1 MNGVRKKDQKTILDA
16 TFEESRKLVDESYVE
31 EALKVSSNKQDRN
44 RFWGEVVCVLLGVIA
59 TLAFGV
65 DSHGKDVNSCFEM
78 SIVWPQKVFNVLILC
93 NLVITFGFIIYA
105 LFGKIRIRKTKFLRD
120 YDFNQKAIIGFGIT
134 CIFIAIVVLSISA
147 SFLHSVIFEFLY
159 AILDIVIS
167 YKVII
172 KLYDEEMSVL
182 YGDAYQN
189 RRVEKGSKVA
199 DWISKNIVALG
210 AILFVIKDL
219 FSGLGNISGI
229 LFGAFGP
236 LLFMAGWWIML
247 WFYFEKTLKGYYLKK
262 YSEQY
267 RQLYGYSRDEW
278 YGDKVDDWNRMK
290 TIEKHLKLK
299 EEERKLKQK
308 IDQDV
313 KGKSEDE
320 E

>member
-1 MNGVRKKDQKTILDA
+1 MNGVRKKNQKTILDA
-16 TFEESRKLVDESYVE
+16 SFEESRKLVDESYVE

-44 RFWGEVVCVLLGVIA
+44 RFWGEMVMILMGTA
-59 TLAFGV
+59 TITIFGYLPIT
-65 DSHGKDVNSCFEM
+65 NSFFDK
-78 SIVWPQKVFNVLILC
+78 SLKWSRPVFNFWIVC
-93 NLVITFGFIIYA
+93 NLVLTSIFILYA
-105 LFGKIRIRKTKFLRD
+105 LISKIKIRKTKFLRD
-120 YDFNQKAIIGFGIT
+120 YDFNQKIIIGFEIS
-134 CIFIAIVVLSISA
+134 CIFMSIASLSISA

-189 RRVEKGSKVA
+189 HRVEKGSKVA
-199 DWISKNIVALG
+199 DWISKNIVVLG

-236 LLFMAGWWIML
+236 LVFMAGWWVML
-247 WFYFEKTLKGYYLKK
+247 WFYFEKILKGFYLKK

>member
-1 MNGVRKKDQKTILDA
+1 MNGVRKKNQKTILDA
-16 TFEESRKLVDESYVE
+16 TFVESRKLVDESYVE

-44 RFWGEVVCVLLGVIA
+44 RFWGEMIMILMGTVFVTIIGHLPITNSSFDKKLMWSQSTFNLWIICNWVLSVV
-59 TLAFGV
+59 F
-65 DSHGKDVNSCFEM
+65 
-78 SIVWPQKVFNVLILC
+78 IL
-93 NLVITFGFIIYA
+93 YA
-105 LFGKIRIRKTKFLRD
+105 LVDKIGIRKTKFLRD
-120 YDFNQKAIIGFGIT
+120 YDFNQKVTIGFGISCT
-134 CIFIAIVVLSISA
+134 FLAIIWLSFTA
-147 SFLHSVIFEFLY
+147 AFLHSAIFEPLY
-159 AILDIVIS
+159 VILDVVIS

-172 KLYDEEMSVL
+172 KLYEEMAVL

-189 RRVEKGSKVA
+189 HRVEKASKVA

-210 AILFVIKDL
+210 AILFVVRDL
-219 FSGLGNISGI
+219 FSGLKDIQGI
-229 LFGAFGP
+229 VIGMFAPLF
-236 LLFMAGWWIML
+236 FMAFWWAML

-299 EEERKLKQK
+299 EEERKVKQK
-308 IDQDV
+308 INQDV

>member
-1 MNGVRKKDQKTILDA
+1 MNGVRKKNQKTILDA
-16 TFEESRKLVDESYVE
+16 SFEESRKLVDESYVE

-44 RFWGEVVCVLLGVIA
+44 RFWGEIVAILVGTAFVLLLGKSSCTNSTYGVKLLWSGS
-59 TLAFGV
+59 TF
-65 DSHGKDVNSCFEM
+65 NFW
-78 SIVWPQKVFNVLILC
+78 IVCNLIL
-93 NLVITFGFIIYA
+93 TFGFVLYA
-105 LFGKIRIRKTKFLRD
+105 LVEKIRIRKTKFLRD
-120 YDFNQKAIIGFGIT
+120 YDFNQKITIGLGIS
-134 CIFIAIVVLSISA
+134 CIFLSIITLSITA
-147 SFLHSVIFEFLY
+147 SCLHSTVFEPLYVILNV
-159 AILDIVIS
+159 VINC
-167 YKVII
+167 KIII

-182 YGDAYQN
+182 YGNAYQN
-189 RRVEKGSKVA
+189 HRVEKASRAA
-199 DWISKNIVALG
+199 DWISKNIVVLG

-219 FSGLGNISGI
+219 FSGLKNIQGVLLTI
-229 LFGAFGP
+229 FAP
-236 LLFMAGWWIML
+236 LLFMAIWWFML

>member
-1 MNGVRKKDQKTILDA
+1 MNGIRKKNQKTILDA

-44 RFWGEVVCVLLGVIA
+44 RFWGEVVMIL
-59 TLAFGV
+59 FGTISIIIFTHLPV
-65 DSHGKDVNSCFEM
+65 TNSNFDKKLM
-78 SIVWPQKVFNVLILC
+78 WTQFIFNFLVVCNLILTS
-93 NLVITFGFIIYA
+93 IFILYA
-105 LFGKIRIRKTKFLRD
+105 LISKIKIRKNKFLRD
-120 YDFNQKAIIGFGIT
+120 YDFNQKMIVGFGIS
-134 CIFIAIVVLSISA
+134 CIFIAIIMLPITA
-147 SFLHSVIFEFLY
+147 SCLHSVIFEPLY
-159 AILDIVIS
+159 IIIDVVIS
-167 YKVII
+167 YKIII
-172 KLYDEEMSVL
+172 KLYGEEMAVL
-182 YGDAYQN
+182 YGSAYQN
-189 RRVEKGSKVA
+189 HRAKKASKIA
-199 DWISKNIVALG
+199 DWISKNIIVLG

-219 FSGLGNISGI
+219 FSGLKDIQEVLLTI
-229 LFGAFGP
+229 FAP
-236 LLFMAGWWIML
+236 LLFMALWWILL

-299 EEERKLKQK
+299 EEERKVKQK
-308 IDQDV
+308 INRDV

>member
-1 MNGVRKKDQKTILDA
+1 MNGVRKKNQKTILDA
-16 TFEESRKLVDESYVE
+16 SFEESRKLVDESYVE

-44 RFWGEVVCVLLGVIA
+44 RFWGEMVIILMGTA
-59 TLAFGV
+59 GITIFGYLPIT
-65 DSHGKDVNSCFEM
+65 NSFFDK
-78 SIVWPQKVFNVLILC
+78 SLKWSRPVFNFWIVC
-93 NLVITFGFIIYA
+93 NLVLTSIFILYA
-105 LFGKIRIRKTKFLRD
+105 LISKIKIRKTKFLRD
-120 YDFNQKAIIGFGIT
+120 YDFNQKIIIGFEISF
-134 CIFIAIVVLSISA
+134 IFISIALLSLSA
-147 SFLHSVIFEFLY
+147 SILHSAIFEPLY
-159 AILDIVIS
+159 VILDVVIS

-172 KLYDEEMSVL
+172 KLYGEEMAVL

-189 RRVEKGSKVA
+189 HRVEKASKVA

-219 FSGLGNISGI
+219 FSGVGNISGV
-229 LFGAFGP
+229 LGGAFGP
-236 LLFMAGWWIML
+236 LIFMAGWWIML

-299 EEERKLKQK
+299 EEERKE
-308 IDQDV
+308 
-313 KGKSEDE
+313 KGKKE
-320 E
+320 ENTSI

>member
-1 MNGVRKKDQKTILDA
+1 
-16 TFEESRKLVDESYVE
+16 
-31 EALKVSSNKQDRN
+31 
-44 RFWGEVVCVLLGVIA
+44 
-59 TLAFGV
+59 
-65 DSHGKDVNSCFEM
+65 M
-78 SIVWPQKVFNVLILC
+78 SI
-93 NLVITFGFIIYA
+93 A
-105 LFGKIRIRKTKFLRD
+105 S
-120 YDFNQKAIIGFGIT
+120 
-134 CIFIAIVVLSISA
+134 LSISA

-189 RRVEKGSKVA
+189 HRVEKGSKVA
-199 DWISKNIVALG
+199 DWISKNIVVLG

-236 LLFMAGWWIML
+236 LLFMAGWWVML
-247 WFYFEKTLKGYYLKK
+247 WFYFEKILKGFYLKK

>member
-1 MNGVRKKDQKTILDA
+1 MNGVRKKNQKTILDA
-16 TFEESRKLVDESYVE
+16 SFEESRKLVDESYVE

-44 RFWGEVVCVLLGVIA
+44 RFWGEMVMILMGTA
-59 TLAFGV
+59 TITIFGYLPIT
-65 DSHGKDVNSCFEM
+65 NSFFDK
-78 SIVWPQKVFNVLILC
+78 SLKWSRPVFNFWIVC
-93 NLVITFGFIIYA
+93 NLVLTSIFILYA
-105 LFGKIRIRKTKFLRD
+105 LISKIKIRKTKFLRD
-120 YDFNQKAIIGFGIT
+120 YDFNQKIIIGFEIS
-134 CIFIAIVVLSISA
+134 CIFMSIASLSISA

-159 AILDIVIS
+159 AILDIVIN

-189 RRVEKGSKVA
+189 HRVEKGSKVA

-236 LLFMAGWWIML
+236 LLFMAGWWVML

>member
-1 MNGVRKKDQKTILDA
+1 MNGIRKKNQKTILDA
-16 TFEESRKLVDESYVE
+16 TFEESRKLVDEPYVE

-44 RFWGEVVCVLLGVIA
+44 RFWGEVVSALVGVIG

-65 DSHGKDVNSCFEM
+65 NSHGKDINSSFEM
-78 SIVWPQKVFNVLILC
+78 SIVWSQKVFNVLILC
-93 NLVITFGFIIYA
+93 NLIITFGFVLYA
-105 LFGKIRIRKTKFLRD
+105 LIGKIKIRKTKFLRD
-120 YDFNQKAIIGFGIT
+120 YDFNQKAIIGFGIAV
-134 CIFIAIVVLSISA
+134 IFLSIVMLSNTA
-147 SFLHSVIFEFLY
+147 AFLHSAIFEPLY
-159 AILDIVIS
+159 VILDVVIS

-172 KLYDEEMSVL
+172 KLYGEEMAVL

-189 RRVEKGSKVA
+189 HRVKKASKVA
-199 DWISKNIVALG
+199 DWISKNIIVLG

-229 LFGAFGP
+229 LGCAFGP
-236 LLFMAGWWIML
+236 LLFMAGWWFIL
-247 WFYFEKTLKGYYLKK
+247 DVYFEKTLKGYYLKK

-267 RQLYGYSRDEW
+267 WQLYDYSRDEW

-299 EEERKLKQK
+299 EEERKVKQK
-308 IDQDV
+308 INQDV

>member
-1 MNGVRKKDQKTILDA
+1 MNGVRKKNQKTILDA

-44 RFWGEVVCVLLGVIA
+44 RFWGEMIMLLMGTVFVTIIGHLPITNSSFDKKLMWSQSTFNLWIICNWVLSVV
-59 TLAFGV
+59 F
-65 DSHGKDVNSCFEM
+65 
-78 SIVWPQKVFNVLILC
+78 IL
-93 NLVITFGFIIYA
+93 YA
-105 LFGKIRIRKTKFLRD
+105 LVDKIRIRKTKFLRD
-120 YDFNQKAIIGFGIT
+120 YDFNQKITIGFGIT
-134 CIFIAIVVLSISA
+134 CISLAIIMLPITA

-159 AILDIVIS
+159 VILDVVIS

-172 KLYDEEMSVL
+172 KLYGEEMAVL
-182 YGDAYQN
+182 YGSAYQN
-189 RRVEKGSKVA
+189 HRVEKASKVA
-199 DWISKNIVALG
+199 DRISKNIVVLG

-219 FSGLGNISGI
+219 FSGLKDIQGVLLTVFAP
-229 LFGAFGP
+229 LF
-236 LLFMAGWWIML
+236 FMAGWWVML

-267 RQLYGYSRDEW
+267 RQLYDYSRDEW

>member
-1 MNGVRKKDQKTILDA
+1 MNGIRKKNQKTILDA
-16 TFEESRKLVDESYVE
+16 TFEESCKLVDESYIE

-44 RFWGEVVCVLLGVIA
+44 RFWGEMVIILLGTISIIIFTHLPV
-59 TLAFGV
+59 T
-65 DSHGKDVNSCFEM
+65 NSNFDKKLM
-78 SIVWPQKVFNVLILC
+78 WTQFIFNSLIVCNLILTS
-93 NLVITFGFIIYA
+93 IFILYA
-105 LFGKIRIRKTKFLRD
+105 LISKIKIRKNKFLRD
-120 YDFNQKAIIGFGIT
+120 YDFNQKMIVGFGIS
-134 CIFIAIVVLSISA
+134 CIFLTIMCLPFTDA
-147 SFLHSVIFEFLY
+147 FLHSVIFEFLY
-159 AILDIVIS
+159 VILDVVIS

-172 KLYDEEMSVL
+172 KLYGEEMAVL

-189 RRVEKGSKVA
+189 HRVKKASKIA
-199 DWISKNIVALG
+199 DWISKNIIVLG

-219 FSGLGNISGI
+219 FSGLGSISGI
-229 LFGAFGP
+229 LVGAFGP
-236 LLFMAGWWIML
+236 LLFMAGWWFVLYM
-247 WFYFEKTLKGYYLKK
+247 YFEKILKGYYLKK

-299 EEERKLKQK
+299 EEERKVKQK
-308 IDQDV
+308 INQDV

>member
-1 MNGVRKKDQKTILDA
+1 
-16 TFEESRKLVDESYVE
+16 
-31 EALKVSSNKQDRN
+31 
-44 RFWGEVVCVLLGVIA
+44 
-59 TLAFGV
+59 
-65 DSHGKDVNSCFEM
+65 M
-78 SIVWPQKVFNVLILC
+78 SI
-93 NLVITFGFIIYA
+93 T
-105 LFGKIRIRKTKFLRD
+105 
-120 YDFNQKAIIGFGIT
+120 
-134 CIFIAIVVLSISA
+134 A
-147 SFLHSVIFEFLY
+147 SCLHSAIFEPLY
-159 AILDIVIS
+159 VIIDIVIS
-167 YKVII
+167 YKIII
-172 KLYDEEMSVL
+172 KLYGEEMAVL

-189 RRVEKGSKVA
+189 HRVEKASKVA

-219 FSGLGNISGI
+219 FSGLKDIQGVLLTVFAP
-229 LFGAFGP
+229 LF
-236 LLFMAGWWIML
+236 FMAGWWFALNI
-247 WFYFEKTLKGYYLKK
+247 YFEKTLKGYYLKK

-299 EEERKLKQK
+299 EEERKLNQK

>member
-1 MNGVRKKDQKTILDA
+1 MNGVRKKNQKTILDA
-16 TFEESRKLVDESYVE
+16 SFEESRKLVDESYVE

-44 RFWGEVVCVLLGVIA
+44 RFWGEMVMILMGTA
-59 TLAFGV
+59 TITIFGYLPIT
-65 DSHGKDVNSCFEM
+65 NSFFDK
-78 SIVWPQKVFNVLILC
+78 SLKWSRPVFNFWIVC
-93 NLVITFGFIIYA
+93 NLVLTSIFILYA
-105 LFGKIRIRKTKFLRD
+105 LISKIKIRKTKFLRD
-120 YDFNQKAIIGFGIT
+120 YDFNQKIIIGFEIS
-134 CIFIAIVVLSISA
+134 CIFMSIASLSISA

-189 RRVEKGSKVA
+189 HRVEKGSKVA

-236 LLFMAGWWIML
+236 LLFMAGWWVML

>member
-1 MNGVRKKDQKTILDA
+1 MNGIRKKNQKTILDA

-44 RFWGEVVCVLLGVIA
+44 RFWGEMVIILLGILS
-59 TLAFGV
+59 TLFLKWC
-65 DSHGKDVNSCFEM
+65 SYNPNINSILDTKLIWSRSTFNFL
-78 SIVWPQKVFNVLILC
+78 IVCGLI
-93 NLVITFGFIIYA
+93 ITFGFILYA
-105 LFGKIRIRKTKFLRD
+105 SISKIKIRKDKFLRD
-120 YDFNQKAIIGFGIT
+120 YDFNQKIIIGFGMT
-134 CIFIAIVVLSISA
+134 CISLSISSLSIAA
-147 SFLHSVIFEFLY
+147 SFLHSIIFEPFY
-159 AILDIVIS
+159 AILDIAIS

-172 KLYDEEMSVL
+172 KLYGEEMIVL

-189 RRVEKGSKVA
+189 HRAKKASKAA
-199 DWISKNIVALG
+199 DWISKNIVVLG
-210 AILFVIKDL
+210 AILFVVRDL
-219 FSGLGNISGI
+219 FSGLKDIQGI
-229 LFGAFGP
+229 VIGMFAPLF
-236 LLFMAGWWIML
+236 FMAFWWIML

-299 EEERKLKQK
+299 EEERKVKQK
-308 IDQDV
+308 INRNV

>member
-44 RFWGEVVCVLLGVIA
+44 RFWGEMVMILMGTA
-59 TLAFGV
+59 TITIFGYLPIT
-65 DSHGKDVNSCFEM
+65 NSFFDK
-78 SIVWPQKVFNVLILC
+78 SLKWSRPVFNFWIVC
-93 NLVITFGFIIYA
+93 NLVLTSIFILYA
-105 LFGKIRIRKTKFLRD
+105 LISKIKIRKTKFLRD
-120 YDFNQKAIIGFGIT
+120 YDFNQKIIIGFEIS
-134 CIFIAIVVLSISA
+134 CIFMSIASLSISA

-189 RRVEKGSKVA
+189 HRVEKGSKVA

-236 LLFMAGWWIML
+236 LLFMAGWWVML

>member
-1 MNGVRKKDQKTILDA
+1 MNGVRKKNQKTILDA
-16 TFEESRKLVDESYVE
+16 SFEESRKLVDESYVE

-44 RFWGEVVCVLLGVIA
+44 RFWGEMVIILMGTA
-59 TLAFGV
+59 CITIFGYLPIT
-65 DSHGKDVNSCFEM
+65 NSFFDK
-78 SIVWPQKVFNVLILC
+78 SLKWSRPVFNFWIVC
-93 NLVITFGFIIYA
+93 NLVLTSIFILYA
-105 LFGKIRIRKTKFLRD
+105 LISKIKIRKTKFLRD
-120 YDFNQKAIIGFGIT
+120 YDFNQKIIIGFEIS
-134 CIFIAIVVLSISA
+134 CIFMSIASLSLSA

-172 KLYDEEMSVL
+172 KLYGEEMAVL

-189 RRVEKGSKVA
+189 HRVEKGSKVA
-199 DWISKNIVALG
+199 DWISKNIVVLG

-219 FSGLGNISGI
+219 FSGLGSISGI
-229 LFGAFGP
+229 LVGAFGP
-236 LLFMAGWWIML
+236 LLFMAGWWFVLYM
-247 WFYFEKTLKGYYLKK
+247 YFEKILKGYYLKK

-299 EEERKLKQK
+299 EEERKVKQK
-308 IDQDV
+308 INQDV

>member
-1 MNGVRKKDQKTILDA
+1 MNGVRKKNQKTILDA
-16 TFEESRKLVDESYVE
+16 SFEESRKLVDESYVE

-44 RFWGEVVCVLLGVIA
+44 RFWGEMVMILMGTA
-59 TLAFGV
+59 TITIFGYLPITNSFF
-65 DSHGKDVNSCFEM
+65 DKSHKWSR
-78 SIVWPQKVFNVLILC
+78 PVFNFWIVC
-93 NLVITFGFIIYA
+93 NLVLTSIFILYA
-105 LFGKIRIRKTKFLRD
+105 LISKIKIRKTKFLRD
-120 YDFNQKAIIGFGIT
+120 YDFNQKIIIGFEIS
-134 CIFIAIVVLSISA
+134 CIFMSIASLSISA

-159 AILDIVIS
+159 AILDIVIN

-189 RRVEKGSKVA
+189 HRVEKGSKVA

-236 LLFMAGWWIML
+236 LLFMAGWWVML

>member
-1 MNGVRKKDQKTILDA
+1 MNGVRKKNQKTILDA
-16 TFEESRKLVDESYVE
+16 SFEESRKLVDESYVE

-44 RFWGEVVCVLLGVIA
+44 RFWGEMVMILMGTA
-59 TLAFGV
+59 TITIFGYLPIT
-65 DSHGKDVNSCFEM
+65 NSFFDK
-78 SIVWPQKVFNVLILC
+78 SLKWSRPVFNFWIVC
-93 NLVITFGFIIYA
+93 NLVLTSIFILYA
-105 LFGKIRIRKTKFLRD
+105 LISKIKIRKTKFLRD
-120 YDFNQKAIIGFGIT
+120 YDFNQKIIIGFEIS
-134 CIFIAIVVLSISA
+134 CIFMSIASLSISA

-189 RRVEKGSKVA
+189 HRVEKGSKVA
-199 DWISKNIVALG
+199 DWISKNIVVLG

-219 FSGLGNISGI
+219 FSGLKNIQGVLLTI
-229 LFGAFGP
+229 FAPLF
-236 LLFMAGWWIML
+236 FMAIWWFML
-247 WFYFEKTLKGYYLKK
+247 WFYFEKILKGFYLKK

-299 EEERKLKQK
+299 EEERKE
-308 IDQDV
+308 
-313 KGKSEDE
+313 KGKKEENTSIKDE
-320 E
+320 QK

>member
-1 MNGVRKKDQKTILDA
+1 MNGVRKKNQKTILDA

-44 RFWGEVVCVLLGVIA
+44 RFWGEMVMILMGTA
-59 TLAFGV
+59 TITIFGYLPIT
-65 DSHGKDVNSCFEM
+65 NSFFDK
-78 SIVWPQKVFNVLILC
+78 SLKWSRPVFNFWIVC
-93 NLVITFGFIIYA
+93 NLVLTSIFILYA
-105 LFGKIRIRKTKFLRD
+105 LISKIKIRKTKFLRD
-120 YDFNQKAIIGFGIT
+120 YDFNQKIIIGFEIS
-134 CIFIAIVVLSISA
+134 CIFMSIASLSISA

-189 RRVEKGSKVA
+189 HRVEKGSKVA

-236 LLFMAGWWIML
+236 LLFMAGWWVML

>member
-1 MNGVRKKDQKTILDA
+1 MNGVRKKNQKTILDA
-16 TFEESRKLVDESYVE
+16 SFEESRKLVDESYVE

-44 RFWGEVVCVLLGVIA
+44 RFWGEMVMILMGTA
-59 TLAFGV
+59 TITIFGYLPIT
-65 DSHGKDVNSCFEM
+65 NSFFDK
-78 SIVWPQKVFNVLILC
+78 SLKWSRPVFNFWIVC
-93 NLVITFGFIIYA
+93 NLVLTSIFILYA
-105 LFGKIRIRKTKFLRD
+105 LISKIKIRKTKFLRD
-120 YDFNQKAIIGFGIT
+120 YDFNQKIIIGFEIS
-134 CIFIAIVVLSISA
+134 CIFMSIASLSISA

-189 RRVEKGSKVA
+189 HRVEKGSKVA
-199 DWISKNIVALG
+199 DWISKNIVVLG

-236 LLFMAGWWIML
+236 LLFMAGWWVML

>member
-44 RFWGEVVCVLLGVIA
+44 RFWGEMVMILMGTA
-59 TLAFGV
+59 TITIFGYLPIT
-65 DSHGKDVNSCFEM
+65 NSFFDK
-78 SIVWPQKVFNVLILC
+78 SLKWSRPVFNFWIVC
-93 NLVITFGFIIYA
+93 NLVLTSIFILYA
-105 LFGKIRIRKTKFLRD
+105 LISKIKIRKTKFLRD
-120 YDFNQKAIIGFGIT
+120 YDFNQKIIIGFEIS
-134 CIFIAIVVLSISA
+134 CIFMSIASLSISA

-189 RRVEKGSKVA
+189 HRVEKGSKVA

-210 AILFVIKDL
+210 AILFIIKDL

-236 LLFMAGWWIML
+236 LLFMAGWWVML

-299 EEERKLKQK
+299 EEERKE
-308 IDQDV
+308 
-313 KGKSEDE
+313 KGKKEESTSIKDE
-320 E
+320 QK

>member
-1 MNGVRKKDQKTILDA
+1 MNGVRKKNQKTILDA
-16 TFEESRKLVDESYVE
+16 SFEESRKLVDESYVE

-44 RFWGEVVCVLLGVIA
+44 RFWGEMVIILMGTA
-59 TLAFGV
+59 CITIFGYLPIT
-65 DSHGKDVNSCFEM
+65 NSFFDK
-78 SIVWPQKVFNVLILC
+78 SLKWSRPVFNFWIVC
-93 NLVITFGFIIYA
+93 NLVLTSIFILYA
-105 LFGKIRIRKTKFLRD
+105 LISKIKIRKTKFLRD
-120 YDFNQKAIIGFGIT
+120 YDFNQKIIIGFEIS
-134 CIFIAIVVLSISA
+134 CIFMSIASLSLSA

-172 KLYDEEMSVL
+172 KLYGEEMAVL

-189 RRVEKGSKVA
+189 HRVEKGSKVA
-199 DWISKNIVALG
+199 DWISKNIVVLG

-236 LLFMAGWWIML
+236 LLFMAGWWFVLYM
-247 WFYFEKTLKGYYLKK
+247 YFEKTLKGYYLKK

-299 EEERKLKQK
+299 EEERKVKQK
-308 IDQDV
+308 INQDV

>member
-1 MNGVRKKDQKTILDA
+1 MNGVRKKNQKTILDA
-16 TFEESRKLVDESYVE
+16 TFGESRKLVDESYVE

-44 RFWGEVVCVLLGVIA
+44 RFGGEMVMILMGTA
-59 TLAFGV
+59 TITIFGYLPIT
-65 DSHGKDVNSCFEM
+65 NSFFDK
-78 SIVWPQKVFNVLILC
+78 SLKWSRPVFNFWIVC
-93 NLVITFGFIIYA
+93 NLVLTSIFILYA
-105 LFGKIRIRKTKFLRD
+105 LISKIKIRKTKFLRD
-120 YDFNQKAIIGFGIT
+120 YDFNQKIIIGFEIS
-134 CIFIAIVVLSISA
+134 CIFMSIASLSISA

-189 RRVEKGSKVA
+189 HRVEKGSKVA

-236 LLFMAGWWIML
+236 LLFMAGWWVML

>member
-1 MNGVRKKDQKTILDA
+1 MNGIRKKNQKTILDA

-44 RFWGEVVCVLLGVIA
+44 RFWGEVVTILVGTIFVLLLSKSPCTNAVFDPKFNWSQS
-59 TLAFGV
+59 TLNFW
-65 DSHGKDVNSCFEM
+65 
-78 SIVWPQKVFNVLILC
+78 IIC
-93 NLVITFGFIIYA
+93 NLTITFGFILYA
-105 LFGKIRIRKTKFLRD
+105 LISKIKIRKTKFLRD
-120 YDFNQKAIIGFGIT
+120 YDFNQKAIIGLGMS
-134 CIFIAIVVLSISA
+134 CIFLSIIMLPITA
-147 SFLHSVIFEFLY
+147 SFLHSTIFEPLY
-159 AILDIVIS
+159 VILDVVIS

-172 KLYDEEMSVL
+172 KLYGEEMAVL

-189 RRVEKGSKVA
+189 HRVKKVSKVA
-199 DWISKNIVALG
+199 DWISKNIIILG
-210 AILFVIKDL
+210 AILFVVKDL
-219 FSGLGNISGI
+219 FSGLRNTSGV
-229 LFGAFGP
+229 LGSAFGS
-236 LLFMAGWWIML
+236 LLFMAFWWIML

-299 EEERKLKQK
+299 EEERKVKQN
-308 IDQDV
+308 INQDV

>member
-1 MNGVRKKDQKTILDA
+1 MNGVRKKNQKTILDA

-44 RFWGEVVCVLLGVIA
+44 RFWGEMVCVLLGVIV
-59 TLAFGV
+59 TLVLGV

-78 SIVWPQKVFNVLILC
+78 SIVWSQKVFNVLILC

-120 YDFNQKAIIGFGIT
+120 YDFNQKITIGFGIT
-134 CIFIAIVVLSISA
+134 CISLAIIMLPITA

-159 AILDIVIS
+159 VILDVVIS

-172 KLYDEEMSVL
+172 KLYGEEMAVL
-182 YGDAYQN
+182 YGSAYQN
-189 RRVEKGSKVA
+189 HRVEKASKVA
-199 DWISKNIVALG
+199 DRISKNIVVLG

-219 FSGLGNISGI
+219 FSGLKDIQGVLLTVFAP
-229 LFGAFGP
+229 LF
-236 LLFMAGWWIML
+236 FMAGWWIML

-267 RQLYGYSRDEW
+267 RQLYGYSRDEC

-299 EEERKLKQK
+299 EEERKE
-308 IDQDV
+308 
-313 KGKSEDE
+313 KGKKEENTSIKDE
-320 E
+320 QK

>member
-44 RFWGEVVCVLLGVIA
+44 RFWGEMVMILMGTA
-59 TLAFGV
+59 TITIFGYLPIT
-65 DSHGKDVNSCFEM
+65 NSFFDK
-78 SIVWPQKVFNVLILC
+78 SLKWSRPVFNFWIVC
-93 NLVITFGFIIYA
+93 NLVLTSIFILYA
-105 LFGKIRIRKTKFLRD
+105 LISKIKIRKTKFLRD
-120 YDFNQKAIIGFGIT
+120 YDFNQKIIIGFEIS
-134 CIFIAIVVLSISA
+134 CIFMSIASLSISA

-189 RRVEKGSKVA
+189 HRVEKGSKVA
-199 DWISKNIVALG
+199 DWISKNIVVLG

-236 LLFMAGWWIML
+236 LLFMAGWWVML
-247 WFYFEKTLKGYYLKK
+247 WFYFEKILKGFYLKK

-299 EEERKLKQK
+299 EEERKE
-308 IDQDV
+308 
-313 KGKSEDE
+313 KGKKEENTSIKDE
-320 E
+320 QK